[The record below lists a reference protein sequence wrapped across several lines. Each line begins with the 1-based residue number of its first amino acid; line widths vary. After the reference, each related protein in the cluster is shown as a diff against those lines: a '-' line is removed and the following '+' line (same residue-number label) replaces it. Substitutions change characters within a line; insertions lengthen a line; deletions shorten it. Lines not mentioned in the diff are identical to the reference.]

1 MAKSKKYNIHAA
13 ICPDCNG
20 NGYVKA
26 VLEEGREHVVLQCQT
41 CDSEGEIYV
50 DESEV
55 VESYIDAD
63 YPTDNARKLHQRF
76 RSKPMDHGFKNDG
89 AT

>member
-1 MAKSKKYNIHAA
+1 MEKSKKYNVHAI
-13 ICPDCNG
+13 ICPNCKG
-20 NGYVKA
+20 NGYVKL
-26 VLEEGREHVVLQCQT
+26 VLEEGREHIVVQCQT

-63 YPTDNARKLHQRF
+63 NLTDNARKLH
-76 RSKPMDHGFKNDG
+76 
-89 AT
+89 

>member
-1 MAKSKKYNIHAA
+1 MEKSKKYNVHSA

-20 NGYVKA
+20 NGYIKA
-26 VLEEGREHVVLQCQT
+26 VIEEGREHIVVQCQT
-41 CDSEGEIYV
+41 CESEGEIYV

-63 YPTDNARKLHQRF
+63 NLTDNARKLH
-76 RSKPMDHGFKNDG
+76 
-89 AT
+89 

>member
-1 MAKSKKYNIHAA
+1 MENSKKRKHSA

-41 CDSEGEIYV
+41 CESEGEIYV

-55 VESYIDAD
+55 VEFYLDD
-63 YPTDNARKLHQRF
+63 DLVTGNARKLH
-76 RSKPMDHGFKNDG
+76 
-89 AT
+89 

>member
-20 NGYVKA
+20 NGYIKA
-26 VLEEGREHVVLQCQT
+26 VIEEGREHVVLQCET

-63 YPTDNARKLHQRF
+63 NLTDNARKLH
-76 RSKPMDHGFKNDG
+76 
-89 AT
+89 

>member
-1 MAKSKKYNIHAA
+1 MEKSKKNNIHAA

-50 DESEV
+50 DESEI
-55 VESYIDAD
+55 VESYIDVD
-63 YPTDNARKLHQRF
+63 YPTDNARKLH
-76 RSKPMDHGFKNDG
+76 
-89 AT
+89 

>member
-1 MAKSKKYNIHAA
+1 MEKSKKYNIHAA

-20 NGYVKA
+20 NGYIKA
-26 VLEEGREHVVLQCQT
+26 VLEEGREHVVAQCPE

-63 YPTDNARKLHQRF
+63 YPTDNARKLH
-76 RSKPMDHGFKNDG
+76 
-89 AT
+89 

>member
-1 MAKSKKYNIHAA
+1 MRKRRSTMANLKKIRHSG

-20 NGYVKA
+20 NGYKQFH
-26 VLEEGREHVVLQCQT
+26 LEEGREHVVLQCET

-55 VESYIDAD
+55 VEFYVDD
-63 YPTDNARKLHQRF
+63 DTPTGDVGKLH
-76 RSKPMDHGFKNDG
+76 
-89 AT
+89 

>member
-1 MAKSKKYNIHAA
+1 MAKLKKYNEHAA
-13 ICPDCNG
+13 ICPNCNG

-26 VLEEGREHVVLQCQT
+26 VLEEGREHIIIQCNV

-55 VESYIDAD
+55 IESYIDVD
-63 YPTDNARKLHQRF
+63 NSTDDDRKLH
-76 RSKPMDHGFKNDG
+76 
-89 AT
+89 

>member
-1 MAKSKKYNIHAA
+1 MANLKKRSHSG

-20 NGYVKA
+20 NGYKQFH
-26 VLEEGREHVVLQCQT
+26 LEEGREHIVLQCDT

-55 VESYIDAD
+55 IESYIDAD
-63 YPTDNARKLHQRF
+63 LTPDDDVSVH
-76 RSKPMDHGFKNDG
+76 
-89 AT
+89 

>member
-1 MAKSKKYNIHAA
+1 MEKSKKYNVHAM

-20 NGYVKA
+20 NGYIKL
-26 VLEEGREHVVLQCQT
+26 VLEEGREHVVAQCVT
-41 CDSEGEIYV
+41 CESEGEIYV

-63 YPTDNARKLHQRF
+63 YPTDNARKLH
-76 RSKPMDHGFKNDG
+76 
-89 AT
+89 

>member
-1 MAKSKKYNIHAA
+1 MEKSKKYKQHAM
-13 ICPDCNG
+13 ICPDCKG
-20 NGYVKA
+20 NGFVQCHI
-26 VLEEGREHVVLQCQT
+26 EEGREHIVLQCQT

-63 YPTDNARKLHQRF
+63 YITNNARKLH
-76 RSKPMDHGFKNDG
+76 
-89 AT
+89 